1 MLPLNTNIRLAY
13 ANGKDD
19 EQNFI
24 QNLSLF
30 LCTFL
35 KEHGQLIE
43 KRLNLRETLMEVR
56 TQYWRK
62 CCIWEYF
69 LRIKHSTFNTITL
82 LPFSGS
88 PFHAA
93 GIRGGR
99 NWDLQNL
106 PWVLEPSR
114 CWAVQRE
121 SFFYFHITTT
131 LWQPALWRSTTQTA
145 LPSSAFKGVLSN
157 HLQKDINWINSKCND
172 YEWSVALWRMLC
184 TITWK
189 WWPQRIKYTLRIRD

>member
-56 TQYWRK
+56 ENAVRYRD
-62 CCIWEYF
+62 
-69 LRIKHSTFNTITL
+69 TIQWY
-82 LPFSGS
+82 GS
-88 PFHAA
+88 SRQAA
-93 GIRGGR
+93 Q
-99 NWDLQNL
+99 DKLQNKQ
-106 PWVLEPSR
+106 V
-114 CWAVQRE
+114 
-121 SFFYFHITTT
+121 
-131 LWQPALWRSTTQTA
+131 
-145 LPSSAFKGVLSN
+145 
-157 HLQKDINWINSKCND
+157 
-172 YEWSVALWRMLC
+172 
-184 TITWK
+184 
-189 WWPQRIKYTLRIRD
+189 

>member
-56 TQYWRK
+56 EARYSVFCCCPTQAAQEK
-62 CCIWEYF
+62 
-69 LRIKHSTFNTITL
+69 IKVIIS
-82 LPFSGS
+82 
-88 PFHAA
+88 
-93 GIRGGR
+93 
-99 NWDLQNL
+99 
-106 PWVLEPSR
+106 
-114 CWAVQRE
+114 
-121 SFFYFHITTT
+121 
-131 LWQPALWRSTTQTA
+131 
-145 LPSSAFKGVLSN
+145 
-157 HLQKDINWINSKCND
+157 
-172 YEWSVALWRMLC
+172 
-184 TITWK
+184 
-189 WWPQRIKYTLRIRD
+189 

>member
-56 TQYWRK
+56 ENTVSHRDTVQLYTGLSRQRK
-62 CCIWEYF
+62 
-69 LRIKHSTFNTITL
+69 
-82 LPFSGS
+82 
-88 PFHAA
+88 
-93 GIRGGR
+93 
-99 NWDLQNL
+99 
-106 PWVLEPSR
+106 
-114 CWAVQRE
+114 
-121 SFFYFHITTT
+121 
-131 LWQPALWRSTTQTA
+131 
-145 LPSSAFKGVLSN
+145 
-157 HLQKDINWINSKCND
+157 
-172 YEWSVALWRMLC
+172 
-184 TITWK
+184 
-189 WWPQRIKYTLRIRD
+189 

>member
-56 TQYWRK
+56 KTLWCSHSHRLRWR
-62 CCIWEYF
+62 
-69 LRIKHSTFNTITL
+69 TL
-82 LPFSGS
+82 HRHEACLMLIVRFSG
-88 PFHAA
+88 PPLHAT
-93 GIRGGR
+93 GVWGGR
-99 NWDLQNL
+99 DGDLQNL
-106 PWVLEPSR
+106 SRVLEPPC
-114 CWAVQRE
+114 CWTLQRE
-121 SFFYFHITTT
+121 SLLYIHISFT
-131 LWQPALWRSTTQTA
+131 LWQPALWCSTSQTA
-145 LPSSAFKGVLSN
+145 LSSCAFQGASHSQLHAPLTNESKLSG
-157 HLQKDINWINSKCND
+157 LF
-172 YEWSVALWRMLC
+172 
-184 TITWK
+184 T
-189 WWPQRIKYTLRIRD
+189 